1 MLKSA
6 LEKVIFFECRL
17 DQLTAD
23 LSRAHGEIER
33 LKADLAQASQREVAL
48 KQELAAAE
56 SRAGQARRERDEANS
71 SVEASHRERE
81 RILDKLIEAERI
93 RIAGEQVEG
102 LDLAA
107 FIADLRNEVLS
118 LRGASPL
125 PKTAALGFASGEQ
138 AADAF
143 VAAGRLGI
151 TEGDRAALQAAARF
165 ETRSEETLFSL
176 SLRELSAKEPLARIR
191 AAQRLQAMGAR
202 AALPAVAAALNAE
215 QDGEVLC
222 ALLCACAAAGEATV
236 LPIVQARLVHDSVEV
251 RLAALE
257 AAFHLK
263 DPTCLAKALD
273 DESGRLRRRAAVL
286 ASGDTDA
293 GFVLE
298 RAAHDPDPSVRR
310 VAVLG
315 LASLGGSRAQP
326 SLLSALDDDDV
337 TVRRAAAKGL
347 CSAFGPEVFSIAD
360 ASDVGRRR
368 REIRRLSVKPPSP
381 VDGVRV
387 VDTVQPTAQA
397 AQAVQAGEKPVAEAP
412 APVSPA
418 QPSRDLKPEVLAK
431 VYAALRGQSDEELV
445 RGTGERPEHVAAA
458 AQALVG
464 AGKLVRR
471 GTRYFVP

>member
-1 MLKSA
+1 M
-6 LEKVIFFECRL
+6 IFFECRL

-23 LSRAHGEIER
+23 LGRANAEIER

-56 SRAGQARRERDEANS
+56 SRAGQARRERDEADQK
-71 SVEASHRERE
+71 VEVAQRERE

-107 FIADLRNEVLS
+107 FIAELRNEVLS
-118 LRGASPL
+118 LRGAAPL
-125 PKTAALGFASGEQ
+125 PAAAAAGFASPEQ

-151 TEGDRAALQAAARF
+151 TEEDRAALQAAARF

-176 SLRELSAKEPLARIR
+176 SLRELSASEPLARIR

-215 QDGEVLC
+215 QAPEVLC
-222 ALLCACAAAGEATV
+222 ALLCACAAAGEPTA
-236 LPIVQARLVHDSVEV
+236 LPIVQARLVHDAVEV

-257 AAFHLK
+257 AAVRLK
-263 DPTCLAKALD
+263 DPTCLSRALD
-273 DESGRLRRRAAVL
+273 DKAGRVRRRAAIL
-286 ASGDTDA
+286 ASGDPDGA
-293 GFVLE
+293 GVLE
-298 RAAHDPDPSVRR
+298 RAARDPDPSVRR

-315 LASLGGSRAQP
+315 LASLAGPRARP
-326 SLLSALDDDDV
+326 ALLSALDDEDAG
-337 TVRRAAAKGL
+337 VRRAAAKGL
-347 CSAFGPEVFSIAD
+347 SGALGPRVFAVAD
-360 ASDVGRRR
+360 AADVGRRR
-368 REIRRLSVKPPSP
+368 REIRRLTAQPVQQACLAPPDAERAPVGSPAVPPS
-381 VDGVRV
+381 
-387 VDTVQPTAQA
+387 QPAS
-397 AQAVQAGEKPVAEAP
+397 EAP
-412 APVSPA
+412 AAPA
-418 QPSRDLKPEVLAK
+418 APAAAAEPEEPGRDLRAEVLAK

-445 RGTGERPEHVAAA
+445 RGTGERPGRVAAA

>member
-1 MLKSA
+1 M
-6 LEKVIFFECRL
+6 IFFECRL

-23 LSRAHGEIER
+23 LSRASEEVER
-33 LKADLAQASQREVAL
+33 LKADLAQSTQREVAL

-81 RILDKLIEAERI
+81 RILDKLIEAEHI

-107 FIADLRNEVLS
+107 FIADLRNEVLA

-125 PKTAALGFASGEQ
+125 PVTAASGFTSGEQ
-138 AADAF
+138 AGDAF
-143 VAAGRLGI
+143 ALAGRLGI
-151 TEGDRAALQAAARF
+151 TDQDRAALQAAARF

-176 SLRELSAKEPLARIR
+176 SLRELSAAEPLARIR

-215 QDGEVLC
+215 QDAEVLC
-222 ALLCACAAAGEATV
+222 ALLAACAAANEPTV
-236 LPIVQARLVHDSVEV
+236 LPIVQSRLVHDSVEV

-257 AAFHLK
+257 AAVHLN

-273 DESGRLRRRAAVL
+273 DQSGRMRRRAAIL
-286 ASGDTDA
+286 ASGDPDA

-298 RAAHDPDPSVRR
+298 RAAHDADPSVRR

-315 LASLGGSRAQP
+315 LASHGGTRARP
-326 SLLSALDDDDV
+326 ALLSALDDDDA

-347 CSAFGPEVFSIAD
+347 SGSFGPEVFAIAD
-360 ASDVGRRR
+360 SSDVGRRR
-368 REIRRLSVKPPSP
+368 REIRRLALQP
-381 VDGVRV
+381 VHQVHSQ
-387 VDTVQPTAQA
+387 VQP
-397 AQAVQAGEKPVAEAP
+397 VSERRPVEPAGPSQPSSQPKREAP
-412 APVSPA
+412 PA
-418 QPSRDLKPEVLAK
+418 TGEPQEPQEPPDRELRAEVLAK

-445 RGTGERPEHVAAA
+445 RGTGERPERVTQAAH
-458 AQALVG
+458 ALVG

-471 GTRYFVP
+471 GQRYFVP